1 MAQQPI
7 ELILA
12 RQLAQRMA
20 VPVMIVDDRGDTLY
34 FNEPAEAVL
43 GTRFDELD
51 TLTQEERTRFMAPR
65 DPDGHKLAPQE
76 LPTSIAMRERRPTHA
91 IFEIAGIDGIRRPV
105 ESTAIPLEG
114 AGGHM
119 LGAIVIIWR
128 MPALPPATSAEVQA
142 ATSVARAG

>member
-20 VPVMIVDDRGDTLY
+20 VPVMIVDASGDTLY

-65 DPDGHKLAPQE
+65 DAGGHKLAPQE

-91 IFEIAGIDGIRRPV
+91 IFEIAGMDGIRRPV

-128 MPALPPATSAEVQA
+128 MPAMPA
-142 ATSVARAG
+142 ATAAEASVARAG